1 VSELA
6 SEPVST
12 ALLAQRQADLV
23 AALVAGA
30 PDPPG
35 FDPRLLAAAR
45 EALLR
50 KRAGEVARAWPV
62 LAAALGSRWPAEFMA
77 WAAGR
82 PPAGA
87 RTDGRDF
94 ARTLARAGT
103 LPRLAAR
110 ELSPWWRLVG
120 RLRG

>member
-1 VSELA
+1 VLA
-6 SEPVST
+6 E
-12 ALLAQRQADLV
+12 RQAELV

-30 PDPPG
+30 ADPPG

-62 LAAALGSRWPAEFMA
+62 LAASLGSRWPAEFVA
-77 WAAGR
+77 WASGR

-87 RTDGRDF
+87 VRDGRDF
-94 ARTLARAGT
+94 AHALARAGT

-110 ELSPWWRLVG
+110 ELSPWRRLLSVV
-120 RLRG
+120 RR

>member
-1 VSELA
+1 VLA
-6 SEPVST
+6 D
-12 ALLAQRQADLV
+12 RQAALV

-50 KRAGEVARAWPV
+50 KRASEVARAWPV
-62 LAAALGSRWPAEFMA
+62 LVASLGPRWPGEFIA

-87 RTDGRDF
+87 LQDGRAF
-94 ARTLARAGT
+94 
-103 LPRLAAR
+103 AR
-110 ELSPWWRLVG
+110 ELARRRRQRGWRL
-120 RLRG
+120 LRVRSPLWISD